1 MLIYEMTQNFSIK
14 KKHVIRIKVA
24 RSQKVFPSFKK
35 GARSLSWALCK
46 QRERCWE
53 QWCHTFLEDGAKVK
67 NILRLNHLCNILSIV
82 SSNKKLR
89 SKHNIAEYKSLYLWW
104 LERVFG
110 WEVNIEK
117 ENAPFVHWSR
127 GSQDRRN
134 PLVDVV
140 ALRTSTENIKNGTI
154 NHGFLGESE
163 LNSYHYSY
171 KNTRRH
177 M

>member
-1 MLIYEMTQNFSIK
+1 MKWPKTFQLK
-14 KKHVIRIKVA
+14 KKHVIGIKVA

-117 ENAPFVHWSR
+117 ENAPFVPWPR
-127 GSQDRRN
+127 GSKDCRN
-134 PLVDVV
+134 PLVYVV
-140 ALRTSTENIKNGTI
+140 AFRTGTETQKKWQLISRIIFGV
-154 NHGFLGESE
+154 
-163 LNSYHYSY
+163 
-171 KNTRRH
+171 
-177 M
+177 